1 MNLWDFL
8 QQEAARQGVDPALAA
23 RVMRTESGG
32 NPSAISPKGATGPM
46 QLMPGT
52 AKDLGVNIN
61 DPYDNI
67 RGGVRYLKQQI
78 DEFGPE
84 LGLAAYN
91 AGPGNVRK
99 YGGVPPFAETQN
111 YVRKNMP
118 QSQGFDGASIF
129 GAPAKQDTPQAFDG
143 ASIFVTPEQPKPA
156 VPQVK
161 AEVAQ
166 KEGGPGMIESLGA
179 GLGKGFGTVVL
190 NAQKYAGKGLEKIG
204 GITQN
209 APNLTSLITGQR
221 PQNLVQRA
229 GNWLVRDAD
238 QGLTNI
244 AAENQPYKDANP
256 IINGA
261 GELGGN
267 IVATLPVGGV
277 LGKAVGSAAPLV
289 AGTKAAPVVEGLA
302 TAMRSGGFRAGPLAG
317 TVAAIPARIAGGAAT
332 GGISAGLVDPET
344 AGTGA
349 LIGGTM
355 PVAAQLAG
363 AAGRG
368 LRGVFTNGGVSPEV
382 SALAQRAKE
391 LGINIP
397 ADRLVN
403 SKPLNA
409 VASALNYV
417 PFSGRAATEAAME
430 SQLNRALSRT
440 FGQDSDNVTMALRKA
455 GSDLGSKFDDV
466 LKNNAVKVD
475 DTFLNQMAEISDS
488 AGTELGKDGLK
499 AIEGQINELLGKGAT
514 GQIDGQAA
522 YNIKRTLDR
531 IGSRNTPE
539 AYHARELKKA
549 LMGAL
554 DRSLGPDQAAAFAKT
569 RQQYGNMLSLQNLAT
584 NGAEGG
590 VSVARLANMKN
601 INNPGLQEIAD
612 IAAQFVRPREGQHGA
627 MQRAA
632 AALGVGGSLGL
643 PALAGV
649 ATAGRGVNTLMNS
662 NLMREMLLN
671 PALPAAAER
680 PMGLLSNTIRSVGPL
695 IPSR

>member
-8 QQEAARQGVDPALAA
+8 QQEAARQGVDPDLAA

-32 NPSAISPKGATGPM
+32 DPAAVSPKGATGPM
-46 QLMPGT
+46 QLMPAT
-52 AKDLGVNIN
+52 AKGLGVNIN
-61 DPYDNI
+61 DPLDNI
-67 RGGVRYLKQQI
+67 RGGVKYLRQQL
-78 DEFGPE
+78 DAFGTPE
-84 LGLAAYN
+84 LALAAYN

-111 YVRKNMP
+111 YVRKNMAGN
-118 QSQGFDGASIF
+118 SQGFDGASIF
-129 GAPAKQDTPQAFDG
+129 GAAPATKDAPQAFDG
-143 ASIFVTPEQPKPA
+143 ASIFGAASPETDASPAAATQP
-156 VPQVK
+156 
-161 AEVAQ
+161 VAQ
-166 KEGGPGMIESLGA
+166 KDGPGALESVGA
-179 GLGKGFGTVVL
+179 GLGKGFGTVML
-190 NAQKYAGKGLEKIG
+190 NAQRYAGKGLGAISSNG
-204 GITQN
+204 TPS
-209 APNLTSLITGQR
+209 A
-221 PQNLVQRA
+221 RA
-229 GNWLVRDAD
+229 ADWLVRDAD
-238 QGLTNI
+238 QGIAKL

-256 IINGA
+256 ITNSVA
-261 GELGGN
+261 ELGGN
-267 IVATLPVGGV
+267 IVATAPVGGL
-277 LGKAVGSAAPLV
+277 LGKAVGAAAPLV
-289 AGTKAAPVVEGLA
+289 AGTRAAPVVEGLG
-302 TAMRSGGFRAGPLAG
+302 TALQTGGFRAGPLAG
-317 TVAAIPARIAGGAAT
+317 TAAAIPARVIGGAVN
-332 GGISAGLVDPET
+332 GGVSAGLVDPET

-349 LIGGTM
+349 LIGGAM
-355 PVAAQLAG
+355 PVAAQVAG

-368 LRGVFTNGGVSPEV
+368 LRNVFAGGGASPEV
-382 SALAQRAKE
+382 AALAQRAKE
-391 LGINIP
+391 LGITVP
-397 ADRLVN
+397 ADRIVN

-417 PFSGRAATEAAME
+417 PFSGRAATESGME

-466 LKNNAVKVD
+466 LKNNAVKID
-475 DTFLNQMAEISDS
+475 DSFLGQMAEISDS
-488 AGTELGKDGLK
+488 ASKELGKDGLK
-499 AIEGQINELLGKGAT
+499 AIEGQIGELMTKGAT

-531 IGSRNTPE
+531 IGSRSTPE

-590 VSVARLANMKN
+590 VSVARLANMKH
-601 INNPGLQEIAD
+601 INNPDLQEIAD
-612 IAAQFVRPREGQHGA
+612 IAAQFVKAREGQHGS

-649 ATAGRGVNTLMNS
+649 SAVGRGTNTLLNS

-671 PALPAAAER
+671 PVLPAAAEK
-680 PMGLLSNTIRSVGPL
+680 PMGLLPNAFKSIGPL